1 MPEVGDMLARMHE
14 VSQTAEQM
22 ADRNMAATFCI
33 TTDIGDPLELRR
45 VKVTTA
51 AKGGNTQTD
60 WMMRA
65 LPCPYWDPP
74 MPTVGMSLVS
84 ENFDGNPHD
93 GVIFGPVHNN
103 TNPVFNK
110 TNPALDDWRYIPGVS
125 TLQIGGE
132 ANYSSGATW
141 TTLVESGDS
150 VTTVLVGDWLITAT
164 TGVCQ
169 ITGPSSSIRIDG
181 DTVTVSAAST
191 VALVA
196 PMGIT
201 LNGSSLDVLS
211 GRWRIDG
218 QEIAVIGATDD
229 QGHDLVTSGQ

>member
-1 MPEVGDMLARMHE
+1 MSELGDMLARMHE

-110 TNPALDDWRYIPGVS
+110 TNPALDDWRYIPGAA
-125 TLQIGGE
+125 TLEIGGG
-132 ANYSSGATW
+132 ASYSSGESWVYSILTGDFITRVATGNW
-141 TTLVESGDS
+141 MIDVS
-150 VTTVLVGDWLITAT
+150 A
-164 TGVCQ
+164 GVCE
-169 ITGPSSSIRIDG
+169 IMGPFASFRIDG
-181 DTVTVSAAST
+181 TTITLTATSSIAM
-191 VALVA
+191 VA

-201 LNGSSLDVLS
+201 LNGSSLDVLG

-218 QEIAVIGATDD
+218 REIAVIGATDD